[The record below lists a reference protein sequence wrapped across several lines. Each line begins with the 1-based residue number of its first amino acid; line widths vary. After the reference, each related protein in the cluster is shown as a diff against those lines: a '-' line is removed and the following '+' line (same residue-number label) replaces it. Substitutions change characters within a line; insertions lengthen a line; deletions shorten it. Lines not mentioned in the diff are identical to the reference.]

1 MPHGSC
7 HAQLYNTAA
16 NVVLK
21 DKFQEIYV
29 NLRLTLVLKIFLIV
43 ISVSNVVFVLL
54 SFTV

>member
-43 ISVSNVVFVLL
+43 ISV
-54 SFTV
+54 